1 MSMETKHPPDPHGD
15 PHGAG
20 GPGYEKSDANIPSLV
35 KGGLTLA
42 VVLIVSFIG
51 MRYTLDYFPEN
62 AAARPAR
69 VGCSNCAC
77 SGSGADAAGAAASG
91 ARGLLQQSGAE
102 LNSYGWVDQTSGVV
116 RIPVDRAIELS
127 LERGFPTRAASSAP
141 PGTSGVHQVGSVEAP
156 LPEGIGGPCGYIY
169 GRSQEEKKQRAA
181 AEEQEKMPKD

>member
-1 MSMETKHPPDPHGD
+1 MSMETKRPPDPHGD

-51 MRYTLDYFPEN
+51 MRYTLDYFQKTQPLGPP
-62 AAARPAR
+62 ASAVPTAPAPAQGPMLQVRPHQELVDYCNGQER
-69 VGCSNCAC
+69 K
-77 SGSGADAAGAAASG
+77 
-91 ARGLLQQSGAE
+91 

-116 RIPVDRAIELS
+116 HIPVDRAIELS
-127 LERGFPTRAASSAP
+127 LERGFPTRAASAAP

-156 LPEGIGGPCGYIY
+156 LPEGIGGSCGYIY
-169 GRSQEEKKQRAA
+169 GRSQEEEKQREA